1 MSGNA
6 SRKYKQYR
14 LMQERRQLFGDV
26 KAKDDFGRVDLVA
39 FSASQGTVITSSHKL
54 SLGKVPVKKNKVGMQ
69 ALI

>member
-1 MSGNA
+1 MSGNT

-26 KAKDDFGRVDLVA
+26 SVKDEFGRVDLVA
-39 FSASQGTVITSSHKL
+39 FGASQGRVITSSPKL
-54 SLGKVPVKKNKVGMQ
+54 SLGKMPVKKNKGSMQ